1 MLNIF
6 KYLYIC
12 PLRTTLSIVMNSNST
27 STHPVPITDATFDG
41 FIADNP
47 IVLVDFWAEWCHPCR
62 MLAPAID
69 ALARDMQGI
78 AVGILN
84 VDENRDTAIK
94 YGIMSIPTLLY
105 FKDGKLVDKT
115 IGVVSKD
122 TIETKLLNLL

>member
-1 MLNIF
+1 MYTNLTI
-6 KYLYIC
+6 
-12 PLRTTLSIVMNSNST
+12 TMST
-27 STHPVPITDATFDG
+27 NRDTNPVPITDATFDH
-41 FIADNP
+41 FIAKHP
-47 IVLVDFWAEWCHPCR
+47 VVLVDFWAEWCHPCR

-69 ALARDMQGI
+69 ALARDIQGI
-78 AVGILN
+78 AIGKLN

>member
-1 MLNIF
+1 M
-6 KYLYIC
+6 
-12 PLRTTLSIVMNSNST
+12 SSNSNDAS
-27 STHPVPITDATFDG
+27 PVHITDATFDR
-41 FIADNP
+41 FVADHP
-47 IVLVDFWAEWCHPCR
+47 VVLVDFWAEWCHPCR

-69 ALARDMQGI
+69 ALAKDMQGI
-78 AVGILN
+78 TIAKLN

>member
-1 MLNIF
+1 
-6 KYLYIC
+6 
-12 PLRTTLSIVMNSNST
+12 MNNDSKDRHS
-27 STHPVPITDATFDG
+27 VPITDATFDG
-41 FIADNP
+41 FVADNP
-47 IVLVDFWAEWCHPCR
+47 VVLVDFWAEWCHPCR

-78 AVGILN
+78 AVGKLN

-105 FKDGKLVDKT
+105 FKKGKLVDKT

-122 TIETKLLNLL
+122 IIETKLLNLL

>member
-1 MLNIF
+1 MSANNNNI
-6 KYLYIC
+6 K
-12 PLRTTLSIVMNSNST
+12 
-27 STHPVPITDATFDG
+27 PVHIADATFDR
-41 FIADNP
+41 FIADHP
-47 IVLVDFWAEWCHPCR
+47 VVLVDFWAEWCHPCR

-69 ALARDMQGI
+69 ELAKDIQGI
-78 AVGILN
+78 VVGKLN

-122 TIETKLLNLL
+122 AIETKLLSLL

>member
-1 MLNIF
+1 MADYVELTDDNFEQEVI
-6 KYLYIC
+6 KSDK
-12 PLRTTLSIVMNSNST
+12 PVM
-27 STHPVPITDATFDG
+27 ID
-41 FIADNP
+41 I
-47 IVLVDFWAEWCHPCR
+47 WAPWCAPCR
-62 MLAPAID
+62 FVSPIIEQVASEYKDKLK
-69 ALARDMQGI
+69 
-78 AVGILN
+78 VGKLN

>member
-1 MLNIF
+1 M
-6 KYLYIC
+6 
-12 PLRTTLSIVMNSNST
+12 SSNRNDAS
-27 STHPVPITDATFDG
+27 PVHITDATFDR
-41 FIADNP
+41 FVADHP
-47 IVLVDFWAEWCHPCR
+47 VVLVDFWAEWCHPCR

-69 ALARDMQGI
+69 ALAKDMQGI
-78 AVGILN
+78 TVGKLN

-122 TIETKLLNLL
+122 TIETKLLSLL

>member
-1 MLNIF
+1 MTN
-6 KYLYIC
+6 
-12 PLRTTLSIVMNSNST
+12 NSKDR
-27 STHPVPITDATFDG
+27 HPVPITDATFDG
-41 FIADNP
+41 FVADNP
-47 IVLVDFWAEWCHPCR
+47 VVLVDFWAEWCHPCR

-69 ALARDMQGI
+69 ALARDIQGI
-78 AVGILN
+78 AVGKLN

-105 FKDGKLVDKT
+105 FKKGKLVDKT

>member
-1 MLNIF
+1 MS
-6 KYLYIC
+6 
-12 PLRTTLSIVMNSNST
+12 TTRGTN
-27 STHPVPITDATFDG
+27 PVPITDATFDH
-41 FIADNP
+41 FIGEHP
-47 IVLVDFWAEWCHPCR
+47 VVLVDFWAEWCHPCR

-69 ALARDMQGI
+69 ALARDIQGI
-78 AVGILN
+78 AVGKLN